1 MIAFAIILLIIS
13 YFLLYFLQ
21 VFQIIPKSIKTNK
34 IKINKDKKIKL
45 KNNYKNKTLKE
56 IFKVNLNM
64 KNHIS
69 INSPIN

>member
-1 MIAFAIILLIIS
+1 MIAFTIITLIIS

-34 IKINKDKKIKL
+34 IKINKKIKL
-45 KNNYKNKTLKE
+45 KNNYENKTLKE

>member
-1 MIAFAIILLIIS
+1 MIAFTIITLIIS

-34 IKINKDKKIKL
+34 IKINKKIKI
-45 KNNYKNKTLKE
+45 KNNYENKTLKE